1 MLPGKVPPDVLQR
14 IIFSKL
20 GEFENDVIL
29 GPGIGQDASV
39 LRVGEKVIIASTDPI
54 TGSVEDIGWLAVHIN
69 ANDIAT
75 FGVQP
80 KWFLTSIMLPK
91 GTSEAELDRIMKQI
105 DEAATSLD
113 ISLVGGHTEITES
126 LSQPIIAGFM
136 IGVCEEGEFVTS
148 KGAQLNDSII
158 MTKSIAIEGTAI
170 IASEGSEYFKNM
182 ISESKLKDALNLRNM
197 ISVVAEGVVA
207 VETGH
212 VTAMHDPTEGGLSN
226 GIHEIA
232 DASEVGFV
240 IDYDQI
246 PIEPISEEICGI
258 LGINVL
264 ELISSG
270 CMLITCNSEYVQK
283 VLRAIESTNTKAS
296 VIGRIVNDPKIRII
310 KDKSGEHNLERPRT
324 DALWVA
330 LKKIKT
336 V

>member
-126 LSQPIIAGFM
+126 FFNNPIRFLFKLSSF
-136 IGVCEEGEFVTS
+136 
-148 KGAQLNDSII
+148 
-158 MTKSIAIEGTAI
+158 
-170 IASEGSEYFKNM
+170 
-182 ISESKLKDALNLRNM
+182 
-197 ISVVAEGVVA
+197 
-207 VETGH
+207 
-212 VTAMHDPTEGGLSN
+212 
-226 GIHEIA
+226 
-232 DASEVGFV
+232 
-240 IDYDQI
+240 
-246 PIEPISEEICGI
+246 
-258 LGINVL
+258 
-264 ELISSG
+264 
-270 CMLITCNSEYVQK
+270 
-283 VLRAIESTNTKAS
+283 
-296 VIGRIVNDPKIRII
+296 
-310 KDKSGEHNLERPRT
+310 
-324 DALWVA
+324 
-330 LKKIKT
+330 
-336 V
+336 

>member
-1 MLPGKVPPDVLQR
+1 VLPGKVPPDVLQR

-20 GEFENDVIL
+20 GKGENDVIL

-39 LRVGEKVIIASTDPI
+39 LRVGEKIIIASTDPI
-54 TGSVEDIGWLAVHIN
+54 TGSIEDIGWLAVHIN

-91 GTSEAELDRIMKQI
+91 GTTESHLERIMKQI
-105 DEAATSLD
+105 NDAATSLD

-136 IGVCEEGEFVTS
+136 IGVCEEGEYVTS
-148 KGAQLNDSII
+148 KGAQPNDSII

-170 IASEGSEYFKNM
+170 IAAEGSDYFKNR
-182 ISESKLKDALNLRNM
+182 ITESKLNDALNLRNM

-232 DASEVGFV
+232 DASEVGFI
-240 IDYDQI
+240 IDHDKI
-246 PIEPISEEICGI
+246 PIEPISNEICEI
-258 LGINVL
+258 VGINVL

-270 CMLITCNSEYVQK
+270 CMLITCNSEYEHK
-283 VLRAIESTNTKAS
+283 VLRAIESTNTKAT
-296 VIGRIVNDPKIRII
+296 VIGSIVDDPSIRII
-310 KDKSGEHNLERPRT
+310 RDSSGERNLERPRT
-324 DALWVA
+324 DALWAA
-330 LKKIKT
+330 LKNIKT
-336 V
+336 A

>member
-1 MLPGKVPPDVLQR
+1 MLPGKVPPDILQR

-20 GEFENDVIL
+20 GRVENDVIL

-39 LRVGEKVIIASTDPI
+39 LRVGEKIIIASTDPI
-54 TGSVEDIGWLAVHIN
+54 TGSIEDIGWLAVHIN

-91 GTSEAELDRIMKQI
+91 GTTEYQLERIMEQI
-105 DEAATSLD
+105 DDAATSLD

-136 IGVCEEGEFVTS
+136 IGVCEEGEYVTS
-148 KGAQLNDSII
+148 KGARPNDSII

-170 IASEGSEYFKNM
+170 IAAEGKEYFKNR
-182 ISESKLKDALNLRNM
+182 ITESKLNDALNLRNM

-212 VTAMHDPTEGGLSN
+212 VTAMHDPTEGGFSN

-232 DASEVGFV
+232 DASEVGFI
-240 IDYDQI
+240 IDYDKI
-246 PIEPISEEICGI
+246 PIEPVSNEICEI
-258 LGINVL
+258 LDINIL

-270 CMLITCNSEYVQK
+270 CMLITCSSEYEHK
-283 VLRAIESTNTKAS
+283 VLSAIESMNTKATL
-296 VIGRIVNDPKIRII
+296 IGRIVNDPHTRII
-310 KDKSGEHNLERPRT
+310 RDNSGEHVLERPQT
-324 DALWVA
+324 DALWSA

-336 V
+336 A